1 MIDSIEAS
9 KTVVPIAESQRQIAL
24 EFAAQQPT
32 REKARQVYLN
42 TLAVLTV
49 KHCLDLV
56 EIATDLAASDSW
68 NPFCRLGADLADL
81 KVEGA
86 GYLECRPVAADRQ
99 ECFIPPEALENR
111 IGYLVVQLTAPY
123 QEATI
128 LGFVP
133 QIVQI
138 NLPLSQLQPMP
149 NLFLHLENRIS
160 IASQPMVNLRQWLN
174 NAVKTP
180 WQTVEVDAIWQNVED
195 VLSDTPQPMFAFRNI
210 NLKSEGIQQLIEQV
224 YASQY
229 SGSGSLKLSD
239 KHLEPELKS
248 ALIDFI
254 GTTPDEALRW
264 KAVEILWVVDPEHP
278 AAGVRRIMDL
288 GLYLAGQQ
296 LALLVAVLQS
306 RSRRLSVLVRVY
318 PLREQRYVPTELQLS
333 ILSAD
338 GSCSCK
344 VQAREHDNYIQLIL
358 RAEFDDRFSI
368 RITLQ
373 EDSITEYFV
382 V

>member
-1 MIDSIEAS
+1 MSDSIEAS

-133 QIVQI
+133 QTVQI

-149 NLFLHLENRIS
+149 NLFLHLENLS
-160 IASQPMVNLRQWLN
+160 IASQPTVNLRQWLH
-174 NAVKTP
+174 NAVETT
-180 WQTVEVDAIWQNVED
+180 WQNVEVDAIWQTVED
-195 VLSDTPQPMFAFRNI
+195 VLSGTPQPRLAFRNI
-210 NLKSEGIQQLIEQV
+210 NLKSEEMQQLIEQV

-229 SGSGSLKLSD
+229 TGSGRLKFSD
-239 KHLEPELKS
+239 KHSESQLKS

-254 GTTPDEALRW
+254 GTTSDEALRW
-264 KAVEILWVVDPEHP
+264 KAVEILWVLEPDHP

-288 GLYLAGQQ
+288 GLLLAGQQ
-296 LALLVAVLQS
+296 LALLVAVVQS
-306 RSRRLSVLVRVY
+306 SDRRLSVLARVY

-333 ILSAD
+333 VLSAD
-338 GSCSCK
+338 DSSSCK

-368 RITLQ
+368 RITLK